1 MQLAPKIS
9 YSFHNHILKANFVS
23 SDFARCSQE
32 VMGDVMV
39 ATSTYVIQSILLTC
53 NFSLP

>member
-32 VMGDVMV
+32 VMGDG
-39 ATSTYVIQSILLTC
+39 
-53 NFSLP
+53 